1 MSKVR
6 KSIVLSFG
14 QNYIKFVLQFIA
26 TIIISRLLTP
36 AEIGIFSV
44 AMVLLGFAHTLR
56 DFGAASYIIQEKELT
71 PDKIRAAFSMT
82 LITAWLMA
90 AVIWL
95 ASGYAAEF
103 YREPGVRAVMQV
115 VTLNFILI
123 PFGTIPI
130 AYMQRNMDFEHIAL
144 INVISNAVST
154 MLTIWMAYAGFSYLA
169 LAWGSVAGIVC
180 NIILVQVWRPKEL
193 PMWPGLNEIR
203 KVISFGS
210 LSSLIMIL
218 NDLRQG
224 VPELILGRVSGMA
237 VVGYYGRAMGLLSM
251 FDRFIMSALWGVVLP
266 HFAEQVR
273 KNGAIKES
281 FLNSMTLM
289 TVLAWPFFLSLS
301 LLAEPVVM
309 VLYGEQWA
317 PSIPLLQIICLSAVI
332 TSPFLLLSSMM
343 TAIGQMKQNL
353 YLLAIHVP
361 IKFCL
366 IYLAAPYGLGAIG
379 ATFIVSGIIDS
390 VVSVAQCRSVLHVGV
405 RDIWRAVRKSA
416 EVAALAAAV
425 PLLIFLNSGGLL
437 AGQIWLQLLLG
448 MATCTLGWLAG
459 IYLFHHPMRKE
470 VGNALD
476 AVKRLL
482 NRGK

>member
-14 QNYIKFVLQFIA
+14 QNYIKFVLQFVATVIIA
-26 TIIISRLLTP
+26 RLLTP

-56 DFGAASYIIQEKELT
+56 DFGAASYIIQEKALT

-90 AVIWL
+90 VVIWL
-95 ASGYAAEF
+95 GGDYAAEF
-103 YREPGVRAVMQV
+103 YREPGVRSVMLIV
-115 VTLNFILI
+115 SLNFILI

-144 INVISNAVST
+144 INVISNVIST
-154 MLTIWMAYAGFSYLA
+154 ALTLWLAYVGFSYLA

-180 NIILVQVWRPKEL
+180 NIILVQVWRPKDL
-193 PMWPGLNEIR
+193 PLWPGFLEIR
-203 KVISFGS
+203 KVFSFGS

-224 VPELILGRVSGMA
+224 IPELILGRVSGMA

-309 VLYGEQWA
+309 ILYGEQWA

-332 TSPFLLLSSMM
+332 TAPFLLLGSMM
-343 TAIGQMKQNL
+343 TAVGQMKQNL

-361 IKFCL
+361 VKFVL
-366 IYLAAPYGLGAIG
+366 IYLAAPYGLTAIG
-379 ATFIVSGIIDS
+379 AVFIVSSLIDNM
-390 VVSVAQCRSVLHVGV
+390 VSVSQCRAVLQVGV
-405 RDIWRAVRKSA
+405 RDIWQAARKSA
-416 EVAALAAAV
+416 EVTALAVVV
-425 PLLIFLNSGGLL
+425 PALIFLASGGLL
-437 AGQIWLQLLLG
+437 AGHLWLQLLLG
-448 MATCTLGWLAG
+448 MASCVAGWLSG
-459 IYLFHHPMRKE
+459 IFLFKHPMHKE
-470 VGNALD
+470 VGNALS
-476 AVKRLL
+476 AVRRRL
-482 NRGK
+482 GK